1 MILFLRKI
9 ATGLIKLLYRVKIHN
24 KENIPT
30 DGALFVCNHLTM
42 LDPIFILSGCSK
54 DIYFLTKQEATKGL
68 FGKMLV
74 KAGAVPIDRANPSM
88 ESLIKCIKTLKEGHK
103 LVLFPEGTR
112 NKTGTTEIQP
122 IKEGAAIFAVK
133 AKSKIVPIIIAS
145 KPKMFRKTHVL
156 IGEPFELSDYYGV
169 KLTEEVTEKM
179 NADVKESLLK
189 LQATIPS
196 VITKQKQIKG

>member
-9 ATGLIKLLYRVKIHN
+9 ATGIIKLLYRVKIHN
-24 KENIPT
+24 KENIPA

-68 FGKMLV
+68 FGKMLI
-74 KAGAVPIDRANPSM
+74 KAGAVPVDRANPSM

-133 AKSKIVPIIIAS
+133 AKSKIVPVIIAS
-145 KPKMFRKTHVL
+145 KPKIFHKTHV
-156 IGEPFELSDYYGV
+156 IFGEPFELSDYYGV
-169 KLTEEVTEKM
+169 KLNEEVTEKM
-179 NADVKESLLK
+179 NADVKDSLIN

-196 VITKQKQIKG
+196 VITKQKQLKG